1 VGQCLC
7 RKRPHHLLRADPM
20 EKMAIILAPDE
31 NGLQLVYGIPVIRRL
46 VLLVR
51 RAGIRSVHVAGRLKP
66 YLSVLSNLVPAQAI
80 HEIDSPESLPRV
92 VEHIAFLDE
101 QKVLALRAN
110 LVIDSPSLGRLLQDE
125 NNKDIVF
132 LAGNRKA
139 GADLLFLA
147 TRSHILSILQSLW
160 SSEPLDS
167 KIQERA
173 TMLEGVGG
181 LPHAVGEGEGSGAAE
196 DHLLKALAA
205 QTKSSDG
212 FLARTV
218 SRRISPFFSKK
229 LAHTRIT
236 PNEITIIGMS
246 IGLLGALFLAQPN
259 YGARLLGA
267 FLFVLSVIV
276 DGVDGEVA
284 RLKLQETPFG
294 HYLDIITDNVVHI
307 VLFVAIALGLYRETG
322 DAGYVKAL
330 LFLLA
335 GFGLC
340 GVSVYYLIL
349 RPGADEFTRSPAILR
364 LMALVTNRDFAYLVL
379 ALALVNRLGWF
390 LKGAALGTFLF
401 AATLW
406 VASLLGTRSEKDQT
420 P

>member
-1 VGQCLC
+1 
-7 RKRPHHLLRADPM
+7 
-20 EKMAIILAPDE
+20 
-31 NGLQLVYGIPVIRRL
+31 LV
-46 VLLVR
+46 
-51 RAGIRSVHVAGRLKP
+51 
-66 YLSVLSNLVPAQAI
+66 
-80 HEIDSPESLPRV
+80 
-92 VEHIAFLDE
+92 
-101 QKVLALRAN
+101 LRAN
-110 LVIDSPSLGRLLQDE
+110 LVIDSPCLGRLLQDE
-125 NNKDIVF
+125 DNKDILF
-132 LAGNRKA
+132 GAGNGKA
-139 GADLLFLA
+139 GPDLAFLVIH
-147 TRSHILSILQSLW
+147 SHILPILRSLW

-167 KIQERA
+167 KIKEEAMRLER
-173 TMLEGVGG
+173 VGG
-181 LPHAVGEGEGSGAAE
+181 LPHAVGRGEESGTAE
-196 DHLLKALAA
+196 DHLLEALAA

-212 FLARTV
+212 FLARTL
-218 SRRISPFFSKK
+218 SRRISPFFSEK

-259 YGARLLGA
+259 HGARLLGA
-267 FLFVLSVIV
+267 FLFVLCVIV

-294 HYLDIITDNVVHI
+294 HYLDILTDNIVH
-307 VLFVAIALGLYRETG
+307 VFLFIAIALGLYRETG
-322 DAGYVKAL
+322 DAGYVRAL

-349 RPGADEFTRSPAILR
+349 RPGADEFRRSPAIFR
-364 LMALVTNRDFAYLVL
+364 LMALVANRDFAYLIL

-390 LKGAALGTFLF
+390 LKGAAVGTFLF

-406 VASLLGTRSEKDQT
+406 VVSLFGTRSEKDQT